1 MVINYDVKEWL
12 VCVTVYALSTEDTE
26 VTVGAVEHNNSFMQY
41 QLTKIFRHV
50 LEKEVIK
57 LAQ

>member
-1 MVINYDVKEWL
+1 M
-12 VCVTVYALSTEDTE
+12 CVTVYALSTEDTE